1 MMDCAELR
9 EVAPEVALGLLTG
22 EERAAALAHLQR
34 CEACRAE
41 VASLAGTA
49 DEVLLAAPRVEPP
62 PGFRDAVLARLASE
76 GAGGDGLPTGP
87 ARPGAGSPDR
97 NRRRGGGP
105 GRAGRHDRSRR
116 RVALALAAAVAVVA
130 MVAGGLVAFG
140 GRAEE
145 PPTVAVAEMRTGS
158 GEVVGEASA
167 SGDPATVVVAVPGW
181 SDMVASWGDPAS
193 DTYWMSVELAD
204 GSRSMS
210 AVHPSRDS
218 WTVRLDSPADEV
230 VTISVLDQEGRVWC
244 SGRFT
249 V

>member
-1 MMDCAELR
+1 MDCAELR

-22 EERAAALAHLQR
+22 QERAAALAHLQG

-49 DEVLLAAPRVEPP
+49 DEVLLAAPRVAPP
-62 PGFRDAVLARLASE
+62 PGFRDAVLARLAPD
-76 GAGGDGLPTGP
+76 GAGGDGLPTGA
-87 ARPGAGSPDR
+87 ARPDVGPPDR
-97 NRRRGGGP
+97 HRRRGRGP
-105 GRAGRHDRSRR
+105 VHARHHDRFRR
-116 RVALALAAAVAVVA
+116 RVALGVAAALAALA

-145 PPTVAVAEMRTGS
+145 APTVAVAEMRTGS

-181 SDMVASWGDPAS
+181 SDMVASWGDPES
-193 DTYWMSVELAD
+193 NTYWTSVELEN

-210 AVHPSRDS
+210 AVHPARDS
-218 WTVRLDSPADEV
+218 WTVEVDSPADEV

-244 SGRFT
+244 SGRFAT
-249 V
+249 

>member
-22 EERAAALAHLQR
+22 EARAAALAHLQR

-41 VASLAGTA
+41 VAALAGTA

-62 PGFRDAVLARLASE
+62 PGFRAAVLARLASE
-76 GAGGDGLPTGP
+76 GAGGDGLPTGA
-87 ARPGAGSPDR
+87 ARPGAGA
-97 NRRRGGGP
+97 P
-105 GRAGRHDRSRR
+105 GRARRHDRSRR

-130 MVAGGLVAFG
+130 LAAGGLVAFD
-140 GRAEE
+140 GRAEQA
-145 PPTVAVAEMRTGS
+145 PTVAVAEMRTGS

-181 SDMVASWGDPAS
+181 SDMVASWGDPGS
-193 DTYWMSVELAD
+193 DTYWMSVELDD

-210 AVHPSRDS
+210 AVDPSRDS
-218 WTVRLDSPADEV
+218 WTVRVDSPADEL
-230 VTISVLDQEGRVWC
+230 VTVSVLDQEGRVWC

-249 V
+249 A